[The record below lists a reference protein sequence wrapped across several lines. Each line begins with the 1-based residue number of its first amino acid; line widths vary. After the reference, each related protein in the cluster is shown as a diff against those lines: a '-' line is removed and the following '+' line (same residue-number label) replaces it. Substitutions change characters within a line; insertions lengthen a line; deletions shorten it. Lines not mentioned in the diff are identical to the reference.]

1 LTLILQLSKIGE
13 HVLSGFTPIGFGG
26 YKGFVLAI
34 GITLPEG
41 NFYFGNAIT
50 LAFFL
55 VAEQLLEP
63 GADGTPLKAVLDITH
78 HFMGFFP

>member
-1 LTLILQLSKIGE
+1 MW
-13 HVLSGFTPIGFGG
+13 SGCTPIGSGG

-41 NFYFGNAIT
+41 HFDFFNAIT

-55 VAEQLLEP
+55 VVEQLLEP
-63 GADGTPLKAVLDITH
+63 GADGTPLKAVLDIMH
-78 HFMGFFP
+78 HFMGFFSQFFIV